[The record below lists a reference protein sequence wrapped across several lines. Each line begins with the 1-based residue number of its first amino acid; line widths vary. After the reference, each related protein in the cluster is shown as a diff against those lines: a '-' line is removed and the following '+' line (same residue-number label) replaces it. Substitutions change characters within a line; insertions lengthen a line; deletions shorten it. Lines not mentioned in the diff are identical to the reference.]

1 MRQLIPEKLHNSS
14 KVIQHVDSDQSSAAM
29 IPIRLL
35 SPPPTEML
43 LSRSLVTSLL
53 LNPVVSPQPQML
65 FLDHQKHYHDWSLPF
80 PHFLHVTSRTQDLLG
95 FLPTS
100 LSSLQSLL
108 PVAPY
113 LPNLLEFTKT
123 QPLDPLVG
131 VLFSLHVFLANTIS
145 LLKNSSCIFSPNHFP
160 EFQAHLSLCLL
171 KIATWISNRCFKF
184 LMYW

>member
-1 MRQLIPEKLHNSS
+1 MRELIPEKLHDSS
-14 KVIQHVDSDQSSAAM
+14 KIIQHVDSDQSSATM

-35 SPPPTEML
+35 SLPPTKML

-65 FLDHQKHYHDWSLPF
+65 LLDHQEHYHDWSFPF
-80 PHFLHVTSRTQDLLG
+80 PHFIHVTSRTQDLLW

-113 LPNLLEFTKT
+113 LPSLLEFTKT
-123 QPLDPLVG
+123 QPLGPLVG
-131 VLFSLHVFLANTIS
+131 VLSSLHIFLANTIS
-145 LLKNSSCIFSPNHFP
+145 LLKTLSCIFSPNHFP
-160 EFQAHLSLCLL
+160 EFQVFYLSAFLRSPLEYL
-171 KIATWISNRCFKF
+171 TDVSNF
-184 LMYW
+184 